1 MEALGINLGYILLQI
16 FMFAIVFVTLKEWVY
31 KPVLSL
37 LERRRKAIAQGLED
51 ARTAAEAR
59 ANAEQEAGKILA
71 EAQAKAAQAI
81 HESTERAEIAARE
94 VRAEGEAEIYHAR
107 QAALAEVEQERNRVL
122 GELRSQVAA
131 LAVAAAQKIVGE
143 TLDER
148 RQRDLLQE
156 FFSGIRSGRVT
167 LLENVTA
174 SGASAEVTSALPLTP
189 DEQETVKRDVLRSM
203 GSSDGSSVVFR
214 VDPDILGGLVVR
226 VGDKVMDGSVVGQLQ
241 GLKQSLS

>member
-1 MEALGINLGYILLQI
+1 LDALGINLGYILLQI

-31 KPVLSL
+31 KPVLGL
-37 LERRRKAIAQGLED
+37 LDRRRKAIAQGLED
-51 ARTAAEAR
+51 ARVAAEAR

-71 EAQAKAAQAI
+71 EAQAKAAQVI

-131 LAVAAAQKIVGE
+131 LAVAAAEKIMGE

-156 FFSGIRSGRVT
+156 FFSGIRTGRVT
-167 LLENVTA
+167 LLESA
-174 SGASAEVTSALPLTP
+174 SATGGSAEVTSALPLTP
-189 DEQETVKRDVLRSM
+189 EEEETVKRDVLRVM
-203 GSSDGSSVVFR
+203 GSTDGGSVSFR